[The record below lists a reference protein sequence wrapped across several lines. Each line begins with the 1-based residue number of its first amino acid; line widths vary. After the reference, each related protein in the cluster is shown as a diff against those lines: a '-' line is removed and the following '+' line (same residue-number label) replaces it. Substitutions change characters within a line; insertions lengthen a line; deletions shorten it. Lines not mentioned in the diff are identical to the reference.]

1 MRLSIGL
8 VALTLIMASSVTPA
22 FSASDTL
29 KLSWILQN
37 PFISTDFS
45 AQEKVTV
52 LEAELIRFYN
62 EFNRDENFDVTCA
75 KTTSNGSYFFT
86 YCQPLFIENAIKK
99 NRKEWRDGNGNLEK
113 SAEIYKNFD
122 IEMRELDSIF
132 STLLESNGKARA
144 LNEEIYQIRNHS
156 QNLSGV

>member
-75 KTTSNGSYFFT
+75 KTTSNGSFFFT
-86 YCQPLFIENAIKK
+86 YCQPLFIETAIKK
-99 NRKEWRDGNGNLEK
+99 NRREWRNGISSLK
-113 SAEIYKNFD
+113 KTAEIFEFYSK
-122 IEMRELDSIF
+122 EMQELDNIF
-132 STLLESNGKARA
+132 SALLTSNEKARTLKA
-144 LNEEIYQIRNHS
+144 EIFHIRN
-156 QNLSGV
+156 QPQKMSGV

>member
-1 MRLSIGL
+1 MRLTIGL

-75 KTTSNGSYFFT
+75 KTTSNGSFFFT
-86 YCQPLFIENAIKK
+86 YCQPLFIETAIKK
-99 NRKEWRDGNGNLEK
+99 NRREWRNGISSLK
-113 SAEIYKNFD
+113 KTAEIFEFYSK
-122 IEMRELDSIF
+122 EMQELDNIF
-132 STLLESNGKARA
+132 SALLTSNEKARTLKA
-144 LNEEIYQIRNHS
+144 EIFHIRN
-156 QNLSGV
+156 QPQKMSGV

>member
-1 MRLSIGL
+1 MRLSSNLGL
-8 VALTLIMASSVTPA
+8 LAIIMASSATQV

-29 KLSWILQN
+29 KLSWLLQN

-52 LEAELIRFYN
+52 LEGELIKFYN
-62 EFNRDENFDVTCA
+62 EFNLDENFDVTCA

-99 NRKEWRDGNGNLEK
+99 NRKEWKDGNGNLKK
-113 SAEIYKNFD
+113 SAEIYEHFD
-122 IEMRELDSIF
+122 VEMRELDSIF
-132 STLLESNGKARA
+132 STLLESNGKART

-156 QNLSGV
+156 QNMSGV